1 MIHKN
6 AEAFPADASQN
17 LGGLTKREYAAIHI
31 LAGLVGTRL
40 REGAVLDGVYASR
53 DDAVELAVDMAD
65 RLMRAL

>member
-1 MIHKN
+1 MIH
-6 AEAFPADASQN
+6 ADATAFPDPHFAN
-17 LGGLTKREYAAIHI
+17 VPGMTKREYAAIHI